1 MPVRSVVV
9 CCSLV
14 VWSAGFSDCLAS
26 EPPAF
31 SAVADVDLHPV
42 KTPSE
47 IPPKNLEK
55 ISEKALEETS
65 ATELQT
71 NASSPAKSDEPLAEF
86 AEDASVVSA
95 SAQRF
100 QIGDASGDWLA
111 LIKQHIPELASNTDP
126 QNVTPTLLR
135 KLRLDIGNILATEG
149 YFSPVISFDARD
161 KLNGGH
167 SNQSMVIYVNIDA
180 GSRTLVKDVKLQ
192 FSGAL
197 ADAAKAGQA
206 DALKRQNELTADW
219 GLATG
224 AAFRD
229 EEWDNAKT
237 ALTETLRADVYA
249 AASIVNSNATIDAD
263 SNSATLAVEID
274 SGPPFTLGEITVTG
288 LQRFPA
294 WLLERYQA
302 PKKGEAYSRSRLL
315 EYQRALQNSAY
326 FSTVTVNVDTDPAKA
341 DSAPVEVSVVERKA
355 RDLGFGAGYSSN
367 TGFRAEV
374 SYRDRDILSKAWD
387 LRSAVR
393 IEQKRQL
400 GYADIYLPPRDAQ
413 FLDSFGV
420 LADRQ
425 DISGLVLTRTAL
437 GIKRTSTRNHLEQRI
452 GVNLLRE
459 KVEIDGGPLRFN
471 KALVTS
477 VGWTWRDVD
486 DSFAPRKG
494 QIAQLDLAFSEKAL
508 LSDQRFIRTYAKYQR
523 WIPVAQRDSI
533 ILRAEVGQVLS
544 QSRDGIPEEYLFRT
558 GGSSTVRGY
567 AYQSLGIQNAGAV
580 TGGKVMGVASA
591 EYVHWTKSNWGAAA
605 FLDLGD
611 AADNWRD
618 HSAKQGYGIG
628 GRYKT
633 PAGPVALDLAYG
645 KNIKKFRL
653 DFSIA
658 IAF

>member
-1 MPVRSVVV
+1 MPVRSVVLS
-9 CCSLV
+9 CSLMV
-14 VWSAGFSDCLAS
+14 LSAGLTDCLAS
-26 EPPAF
+26 EQPRL
-31 SAVADVDLHPV
+31 SL
-42 KTPSE
+42 
-47 IPPKNLEK
+47 
-55 ISEKALEETS
+55 
-65 ATELQT
+65 
-71 NASSPAKSDEPLAEF
+71 LAESVTPVTTQTTVST
-86 AEDASVVSA
+86 AEKPLNQQADAPADMKNEMVNSDVVSDVSSDNINDAIMVSA
-95 SAQRF
+95 SAKRF

-111 LIKQHIPELASNTDP
+111 LIKQHIPELAPGTDP

-149 YFSPVISFDARD
+149 YFSPLISFDASDASEKTSGVRSGE
-161 KLNGGH
+161 N
-167 SNQSMVIYVNIDA
+167 SVIRVNIDA
-180 GSRTLVKDVKLQ
+180 GARTLIKDVKLQ

-197 ADAAKAGQA
+197 NEAYKTGQTDAV
-206 DALKRQNELTADW
+206 KRQSTLTADW
-219 GLATG
+219 GLPAG

-229 EEWDNAKT
+229 EDWDKAKT
-237 ALTETLRADVYA
+237 TLIEALRSDVYA
-249 AASIVNSNATIDAD
+249 SASIANSSATVDAD
-263 SNSATLAVEID
+263 SNTAMLAVDVD
-274 SGPPFTLGEITVTG
+274 SGPPFTLGEMSITG
-288 LQRFPA
+288 LQRFPS
-294 WLLERYQA
+294 WLLDRYQP
-302 PKKGEAYSRSRLL
+302 PKKGEPYSRSRLL

-326 FSTVTVNVDTDPAKA
+326 FSTVAVNVDTDPAKA
-341 DSAPVEVSVVERKA
+341 DNAPVEVSVVERKA

-400 GYADIYLPPRDAQ
+400 GYADIYLPPRDTQ

-425 DISGLVLTRTAL
+425 DISGLLLTRTAL
-437 GIKRTSTRNHLEQRI
+437 GVKRTSTRNHLEQRI
-452 GVNLLRE
+452 GLNFLRE
-459 KVEIDGGPLRFN
+459 KVEIDGELPNFN

-477 VGWTWRDVD
+477 IGWTWRDVD

-523 WIPVAQRDSI
+523 WIPVGQRDSI
-533 ILRAEVGQVLS
+533 ILRAEIGQILS

-558 GGSSTVRGY
+558 GGSNTVRGY

-591 EYVHWTKSNWGAAA
+591 EYVHWTKSNWGAAT
-605 FLDLGD
+605 FVDLGD

-645 KNIKKFRL
+645 KDIKKFRL